1 MKHHPDTTVATTQTY
16 AAQYQILR
24 ETAERLRT
32 GGPEDIDRLLE
43 DFRIATKAYEFCR
56 ARIEQIQ
63 AELDTEMNRSRQPEH
78 AIF

>member
-1 MKHHPDTTVATTQTY
+1 MNNDDTTVATTQTY

-43 DFRIATKAYEFCR
+43 DFRTATKAYEYCR

-63 AELDTEMNRSRQPEH
+63 AELDTEINRNRQPEPV
-78 AIF
+78 IF

>member
-1 MKHHPDTTVATTQTY
+1 MNNDHSNSAATPQTY

-32 GGPEDIDRLLE
+32 GGPEDIDCVLE
-43 DFRIATKAYEFCR
+43 DFRIATKAYELCR
-56 ARIEQIQ
+56 ARIEEIQ
-63 AELDTEMNRSRQPEH
+63 AELDTETNRSRQPEP

>member
-1 MKHHPDTTVATTQTY
+1 MNNDHSNTAATTQTY

-43 DFRIATKAYEFCR
+43 DFRTATKAYEYCR

-63 AELDTEMNRSRQPEH
+63 AELDTEMNRNRQPEPV
-78 AIF
+78 IF

>member
-1 MKHHPDTTVATTQTY
+1 MNSNHTNESASTQTY

-32 GGPEDIDRLLE
+32 GGPEDIDGLLK
-43 DFRIATKAYEFCR
+43 DFRRATEAYDYCR

-63 AELDTEMNRSRQPEH
+63 AELDTEIARSRQPEP
-78 AIF
+78 ALF

>member
-1 MKHHPDTTVATTQTY
+1 MNNNYTNHTATTQTY

-43 DFRIATKAYEFCR
+43 DFRAATKAYEFCR

-63 AELDTEMNRSRQPEH
+63 AELDTEMNRGRQPEP

>member
-1 MKHHPDTTVATTQTY
+1 MNNEHAKTTATTQTY

-43 DFRIATKAYEFCR
+43 DFRTATKAYEFCR

-63 AELDTEMNRSRQPEH
+63 TELDAEMTRSRQPEP
-78 AIF
+78 AVL

>member
-1 MKHHPDTTVATTQTY
+1 MNNHDTTLATTQTY

-43 DFRIATKAYEFCR
+43 DFRTATKAYEYCR

-63 AELDTEMNRSRQPEH
+63 AELDTEMNRSRQREP